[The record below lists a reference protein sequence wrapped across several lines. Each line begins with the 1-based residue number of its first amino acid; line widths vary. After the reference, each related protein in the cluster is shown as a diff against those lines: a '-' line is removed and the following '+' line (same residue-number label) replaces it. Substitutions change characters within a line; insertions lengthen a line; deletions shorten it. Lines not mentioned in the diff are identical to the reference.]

1 MAFITL
7 KPLAQPNNRH
17 LDTVYTSSSTFCIA
31 HYGASSFPPRKTTNT
46 SAIVTIMKHSD
57 ETIGIILINTGS
69 PASPN
74 PCDIRP
80 YLIEFLSDKNII
92 PVPRPIW
99 LPILHGIIARKHPKK
114 TTPRYRQVW
123 TPNGAPLL
131 VEAFAQRD
139 ALNKRFAQEGLS
151 FVAEV
156 GMRYG
161 SPSIEE
167 AYSTLKQKGCTRFI
181 GFPLF
186 PQTATCTTGTC
197 KEKFLQVV
205 PDSEVAGFIEGYAD
219 NPLYW
224 KSLANSISQYWSW
237 KPGSKI
243 LFSLHSIPL
252 SNVKAGDTYLE
263 EAKESLAH
271 TAELL
276 GLSPDDWD
284 IAYHSRF
291 EDSRAWVT
299 PSPETLLT
307 VWAKQGTIRVALV
320 TPGFAADCLE
330 SLYDIALVTKEHFER
345 QCRECGTTA
354 DVTYIPA
361 LNHRDDHID
370 LLLDEIKQHF

>member
-1 MAFITL
+1 
-7 KPLAQPNNRH
+7 
-17 LDTVYTSSSTFCIA
+17 
-31 HYGASSFPPRKTTNT
+31 
-46 SAIVTIMKHSD
+46 
-57 ETIGIILINTGS
+57 
-69 PASPN
+69 
-74 PCDIRP
+74 
-80 YLIEFLSDKNII
+80 
-92 PVPRPIW
+92 
-99 LPILHGIIARKHPKK
+99 
-114 TTPRYRQVW
+114 
-123 TPNGAPLL
+123 
-131 VEAFAQRD
+131 
-139 ALNKRFAQEGLS
+139 
-151 FVAEV
+151 
-156 GMRYG
+156 MRYG

-284 IAYHSRF
+284 
-291 EDSRAWVT
+291 
-299 PSPETLLT
+299 L
-307 VWAKQGTIRVALV
+307 
-320 TPGFAADCLE
+320 
-330 SLYDIALVTKEHFER
+330 SLI
-345 QCRECGTTA
+345 
-354 DVTYIPA
+354 
-361 LNHRDDHID
+361 HI
-370 LLLDEIKQHF
+370 